1 MTATAIACNRGLAR
15 CGAVAKLAKKITIDT
30 VDTGFRLWKLYS
42 VSISQQ
48 YSVIKDD
55 IFDTTPTHAILTPPR
70 SSNVDVSL
78 N

>member
-1 MTATAIACNRGLAR
+1 MSKNANDMAATAIACNRGLAR

-48 YSVIKDD
+48 YSVIKDGY
-55 IFDTTPTHAILTPPR
+55 L
-70 SSNVDVSL
+70 
-78 N
+78 